1 MKYYI
6 SEANWSTILSFLKA
20 QKGLHTSNEPKLR
33 IFIEAV
39 YYILKTGGQW
49 MYIPKCYGCGRAIHK
64 RYKNW
69 ADKGVWG
76 DLMTYVADKDTQQV
90 MMDSLSVKA
99 HACASGYEINGNE
112 IHALGRSVGGFTTKI
127 HTLTDA
133 LGNPIRFILTPGNT
147 HDIIPT
153 KDLLEGIRNS
163 KVLADKAYF
172 SEENIEFITGNCNEV
187 VIPSK
192 SNYTKDHSID
202 WHVYKERHL
211 IENFFSKIKH
221 FRRVFSR
228 FDKTCSAFLGFIS
241 LASTFIWLR

>member
-6 SEANWSTILSFLKA
+6 SESNWSTILSFLQA
-20 QKGLHTSNEPKLR
+20 QKGLHTNNAPKLR
-33 IFIEAV
+33 IFIESV
-39 YYILKTGGQW
+39 YYVLKTGIQW
-49 MYIPKCYGCGRAIHK
+49 LYIPQDYGCGRAIHK
-64 RYKNW
+64 RYKEW
-69 ADKGVWG
+69 ADKGIWN
-76 DLMTYVADKDTQQV
+76 DFMTYVSDTDLQQV
-90 MMDSLSVKA
+90 MIDSLSIKA
-99 HACASGYEINGNE
+99 HACASGYEKDGNQS
-112 IHALGRSVGGFTTKI
+112 HALGRSVGGFTTKI

-133 LGNPIRFILTPGNT
+133 LGNPIRFILTPGNI

-153 KDLLEGIRNS
+153 KDLLEGIYNS

-172 SEENIEFITGNCNEV
+172 SEENMKFITGNHNEV

-192 SNYTKDHSID
+192 SNYTKAHSID

-228 FDKTCSAFLGFIS
+228 FDKTCSAFLGFVA
-241 LASTFIWLR
+241 LASAFIWLR